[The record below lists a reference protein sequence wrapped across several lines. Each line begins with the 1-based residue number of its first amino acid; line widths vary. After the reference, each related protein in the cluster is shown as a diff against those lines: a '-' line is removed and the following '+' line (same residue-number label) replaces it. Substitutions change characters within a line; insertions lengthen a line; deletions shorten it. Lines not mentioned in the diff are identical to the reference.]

1 MSRKWLSIAA
11 LIAAASLFLS
21 LSSCAF
27 NQHLVAIR
35 VSPPGATFQGVGAQI
50 QFTAIGTYIHPPETK
65 DISSQVQWAID
76 SQNLATVTSS
86 GFVTSLSICGSGNLT
101 ASLNAPPNFVSGSAF
116 LTGSGIGTTACNQA
130 ALTVSVGGSGTV
142 TSSPTGINCPGVCGS
157 VFALDST
164 VTLSAAIGTGARSVM
179 WTGCDSNTATTT
191 CTIAMTGNRSVTATF
206 Q

>member
-1 MSRKWLSIAA
+1 MNWKWLSTGA
-11 LIAAASLFLS
+11 LIAAASLLVS
-21 LSSCAF
+21 QSSCAF
-27 NQHLVAIR
+27 NQHLIAIR
-35 VSPPGATFQGVGAQI
+35 VEPPGATFQGVGAQI

-86 GFVTSLSICGSGNLT
+86 GFVTSTSICGSGNLT
-101 ASLNAPPNFVSGSAF
+101 ASLNAPPNFVTGSAF
-116 LTGSGIGTTACNQA
+116 LTGSGIGTAACNQA
-130 ALTVSVGGSGTV
+130 ALTVSVNGNGTV
-142 TSSPTGINCPGVCGS
+142 TSAPSGITCPKACAA

-164 VTLSAAIGTGARSVM
+164 VTLSAAIGTGASSVT
-179 WTGCDSNTATTT
+179 WTGCDSSPATT